1 MNILIPRTIS
11 LTLLVAQAPKIQAL
25 KLNPNDV
32 IKNWYTDIG
41 EFRLGLRCREG
52 MAVFSSDKG
61 DVFVPFEG
69 KFPKK

>member
-1 MNILIPRTIS
+1 MR

-25 KLNPNDV
+25 DLKADDV
-32 IKNWYTDIG
+32 IKNWYAKVGDFGFGMKIS
-41 EFRLGLRCREG
+41 EG
-52 MAVFSSDKG
+52 MAVFNTEKG